1 MSFTGRFL
9 WLAFLVALT
18 AGIGVWR
25 GGQLAQLWLLPA
37 SLLVIFLML
46 EHLLTRAYKLQL
58 RRDSA
63 PSVELGRELLIRY
76 EISALPK
83 RPFQLDVAETV
94 PDALSGGDWQ
104 EQYRLSDQG
113 LLHFEMRRQAMEL
126 GALEF
131 NELKMRILGVFGL
144 AWWTRTLSAPK
155 HIQIVP
161 QSLTQAERRQFTREY
176 GERATRKSGQGLEL
190 LALRNYQF
198 GDAPRSIDWKA
209 SARGIS
215 IISEHSA
222 RLGAPIS
229 SADALKVRVM
239 SQDQNLE
246 LTILLDVGRRSR
258 LAVGSMRKFEHAINL
273 ASRLAQASL
282 TAGDTLHLIA
292 YANRTVAELYN
303 LRGARGISRLHHT
316 LSALQ
321 PQDAPTDPTVAANV
335 VLRRLPRRT
344 LLAVFSDID
353 APESVRQLM
362 RALALLGRK
371 HLPLVACLQDPELLA
386 LTRTPDVHATPWRV
400 PAQLLAAQ
408 ELVEEQ
414 FNAVES
420 LRAQGA
426 VVVHALPERIDS
438 AVLGAY
444 VNLRK
449 RRAVT

>member
-9 WLAFLVALT
+9 CLAFLVALT

-37 SLLVIFLML
+37 SLLVIFLLL
-46 EHLLTRAYKLQL
+46 EHLLTRAYQL
-58 RRDSA
+58 RLQRECPA
-63 PSVELGRELLIRY
+63 NVELGRELLMRY
-76 EISALPK
+76 ALSVNPT
-83 RPFQLDVAETV
+83 RAFEVDLAEV
-94 PDALSGGDWQ
+94 MPAALSGGDWQ
-104 EQYRLSDQG
+104 EMYRFSTQG
-113 LLHFEMRRQAMEL
+113 ELHFEVRRQAMEL
-126 GALEF
+126 GLIEF
-131 NELKMRILGVFGL
+131 DQVKMRILGVFGL
-144 AWWTRTLSAPK
+144 AWWTRTLAAPK
-155 HIQIVP
+155 QVHIVP

-190 LALRNYQF
+190 LALRNYQV

-215 IISEHSA
+215 VISEHSA
-222 RLGAPIS
+222 RLGAPMR
-229 SADALKVRVM
+229 SAEALKVRVM

-246 LTILLDVGRRSR
+246 LTIVLDLGRRSR

-292 YANRTVAELYN
+292 YADRTVAELYN
-303 LRGARGISRLHHT
+303 LRGARGISRLHHC

-321 PQDAPTDPTVAANV
+321 PQDRESDPSVAANA

-344 LLAVFSDID
+344 LLAVFADSDS
-353 APESVRQLM
+353 PESVRQLL
-362 RALALLGRK
+362 RALALLRRK
-371 HLPLVACLQDPELLA
+371 HLPLVACLQDPELIA
-386 LTRTPDVHATPWRV
+386 LTRAPDVHDAPWRM

-408 ELVEEQ
+408 ELVDEQ
-414 FNAVES
+414 ISAVEA

-426 VVVHALPERIDS
+426 VVVHALPERIDA

-449 RRAVT
+449 RRAVS